1 MKRRV
6 KNVITDYPVAILAV
20 LLSVFSLFSAVKSG
34 LLVFAFLVCLLSALL
49 FFIDREQKR
58 KLMESQNLYAG
69 LISANEV
76 AQSFALAPESEDTL
90 EIILLALK
98 EILPSSKRI
107 LLFWVKQENGKKTIE
122 GRAAF
127 GMELSEI
134 RGFSFPLHEAFGIIP
149 KVAITQQSFETLNA
163 RNDYRC
169 DRDFV
174 KQARLSAFLAV
185 PVTVAQNTLGVI
197 LLETEGRN
205 FHDEG
210 EIRTL
215 SFFANQVG
223 IALENARLYKELEIL
238 SITDG
243 LTGLY
248 NHRYFQKLLL
258 EELNR
263 STRYKHSLS
272 LLIIDID
279 YFKDYNDTY
288 GHQTGDALLAAT
300 AKIIRGNIRNTDVA
314 ARYGGDEFCVIL
326 LETDKEAAF
335 LKAEKIRGEMEAC
348 RFLEDQKQPDKN
360 PSVSIG
366 VATFPADAGDRE
378 KLLKKVDDAL
388 YRSKK
393 EGRNRVSRA

>member
-1 MKRRV
+1 
-6 KNVITDYPVAILAV
+6 VITDYPIVILAIF
-20 LLSVFSLFSAVKSG
+20 LSVFSIFCAVKSNLTIVAAPI
-34 LLVFAFLVCLLSALL
+34 LLLTGLL
-49 FFIDREQKR
+49 FFIDKRQKV
-58 KLMESQNLYAG
+58 KLVTSQNLYEG
-69 LISANEV
+69 LLSANET
-76 AQSFALAPESEDTL
+76 AQSFALATESEDTL

-107 LLFWVKQENGKKTIE
+107 LLFWVKEEKGKKIIE

-134 RGFSFPLHEAFGIIP
+134 RGFSFPLHEAFGVIP
-149 KVAITQQSFETLNA
+149 KVAVTQQSFETLNA
-163 RNDYRC
+163 QNDYRC

-174 KQARLSAFLAV
+174 TRAGLSAFLAV

-197 LLETEGRN
+197 LLETDGKN
-205 FHDEG
+205 FHSEG
-210 EIRTL
+210 EIKTL
-215 SFFANQVG
+215 SFFTNQVG
-223 IALENARLYKELEIL
+223 IALENARLYREVEVL
-238 SITDG
+238 SMTDG

-248 NHRYFQKLLL
+248 NHRHFQKLLF

-263 STRYKHSLS
+263 SNRYKHPLS
-272 LLIIDID
+272 LMIIDVD
-279 YFKDYNDTY
+279 YFKDYNDNY
-288 GHQTGDALLAAT
+288 GHQAGDALLASA
-300 AKIIRGNIRNTDVA
+300 AKTIRVNIRKTDIA

-326 LETDKEAAF
+326 TETDKEAAF
-335 LKAEKIRGEMEAC
+335 LKAEKIRREIELC
-348 RFLEDQKQPDKN
+348 RFPDSQKQPDKN

-366 VATFPADAGDRE
+366 VAAFPVDAGDRE